1 MAPFPPAESAPLY
14 LANPLLRS
22 RPSQGPGPKPKSLGK
37 GVEQCPLGLR
47 EQIPADWELPRVP
60 ADQWRDVRKPDHVRP
75 VWCYQNHPNLLKEQ
89 RLELALVPE
98 YQKSHH
104 YHLNHLKE
112 QESEPV
118 CTASATAVASLI
130 LRAAFSSGLSTARKR
145 SSSWA
150 QVCATLYFFIIESQI

>member
-75 VWCYQNHPNLLKEQ
+75 VWGYQNHPNLLLPYSLQEG
-89 RLELALVPE
+89 REE
-98 YQKSHH
+98 TEGGKSV
-104 YHLNHLKE
+104 
-112 QESEPV
+112 QQ
-118 CTASATAVASLI
+118 ASRPPLGQGV
-130 LRAAFSSGLSTARKR
+130 
-145 SSSWA
+145 
-150 QVCATLYFFIIESQI
+150 